1 MGATVILLMSSIL
14 RTCIDYLQFYKKA
27 NPVSGHGIH
36 SPFVYRF
43 TQEVLADNNRYPAY
57 QTWHNWRKE
66 LLADHSL
73 LPIVELGA
81 GSLTAPGRLA
91 RPVSDLVRRVAK
103 PRRSAHL
110 LYRLAR
116 YYAPEYVVELGTSL
130 GMSTAFFSLACPG
143 ATIYTIE
150 GNPAVA
156 NKAQTNFDRW
166 QRHNIHVTIDQFDE
180 ALPPLLDGLPR
191 VDLAFLDGYHQLE
204 PTLRY
209 FELLLKKKQ
218 SDSIF
223 IVDDIYWSPGM
234 KAAWQ
239 AIKQHPQV
247 RCTID
252 LFQFGLVFFKE
263 EFKEVRHFSIRF

>member
-1 MGATVILLMSSIL
+1 MHSIIN
-14 RTCIDYLQFYKKA
+14 TCIDYLQFYAKS
-27 NPVSGHGIH
+27 NPSSGHGIH

-43 TQEVLADNNRYPAY
+43 TREVLGDSTSYPDY
-57 QTWHNWRKE
+57 VTWHNWRNE
-66 LLADHSL
+66 LLSDYTL

-81 GSLTAPGRLA
+81 GSVTAPGRSA
-91 RPVSDLVRRVAK
+91 RSVADLVRRVAK
-103 PRRSAHL
+103 PVRTGRL

-116 YYAPEYVVELGTSL
+116 YYSPEYVVELGTSL
-130 GMSTAFFSLACPG
+130 GMSTAFFSLACQG
-143 ATIYTIE
+143 ASIHTIE

-156 NKAQTNFDRW
+156 AKAQANFDRW
-166 QRHNIHVTIDQFDE
+166 QCGNIELTIDNFDK
-180 ALPPLLDGLPR
+180 ALPAILEGLPR
-191 VDLAFLDGYHQLE
+191 VDLAFLDGHHQQE

-209 FELLLKKKQ
+209 FEQLLTKKQ
-218 SDSIF
+218 SQSIF

-234 KAAWQ
+234 KSAWQ

-263 EFKEVRHFSIRF
+263 EFKEARHFSIRF